1 VVIYATLDDTGRP
14 PAALAVGYDIFQDR
28 ARGGAPAVPSEPRLP
43 PSAVIGPSEPVPD
56 DVYDVVVVGSG
67 AAGSV
72 LAARLTSRGRTV
84 ALVEA
89 GDYVPERYDRAGP
102 ARPRPH
108 DELDNLLRYYKD
120 AGLQPTGGD
129 VRMFVLQG
137 QCLGGGSVV
146 NNAVCFHMPDHVR
159 ALWAREF
166 GAGWATAG
174 RLDEAYDRIAGEL
187 RIAPVTAAVPD
198 GWINPSARYLASGA
212 RALGREDALQP
223 CAAAWSTP
231 QNSATLG
238 VQPKGLSA

>member
-1 VVIYATLDDTGRP
+1 
-14 PAALAVGYDIFQDR
+14 
-28 ARGGAPAVPSEPRLP
+28 
-43 PSAVIGPSEPVPD
+43 VPD

-129 VRMFVLQG
+129 IRMFVLQG